1 MSLVYDKGKHRNS
14 YDKNI
19 PKMKIN
25 NNNPINQ
32 INIPKNNNKKI

>member
-25 NNNPINQ
+25 NNNPI
-32 INIPKNNNKKI
+32 IYLKLKLIL